1 MATYVPILDT
11 QLDPDAPL
19 TSTLMYQMRDNTL
32 AIAEGAAG
40 AARIIG
46 SAVARIG
53 NGLPSM
59 TVSASDAVGLG
70 YGPGFEVL
78 HLVAGTTDL
87 VGLRYT
93 FSLYSGVVRM
103 KVTSTRTG
111 GASSLTL
118 SLYKNGVFVTSF
130 GGGGAAV
137 PTERT
142 VDLTIAVNDVVEWR
156 HIASAASGS
165 TISGYTVTAN
175 DGYVAISPYIK
186 ASLI

>member
-19 TSTLMYQMRDNTL
+19 TSTLMYQLRDNTL

-70 YGPGFEVL
+70 YGTGLELLTFINPSAAEV
-78 HLVAGTTDL
+78 

-93 FSLYSGVVRM
+93 FYLYSGVVRM
-103 KVTSTRTG
+103 KCTHARTN
-111 GASSLTL
+111 GAGSATL
-118 SLYKNGVFVTSF
+118 SLYKNNVFVTSF
-130 GGGGAAV
+130 SGNV
-137 PTERT
+137 SPTERI

-156 HIASAASGS
+156 HQSSFPTGS
-165 TISGYTVTAN
+165 TISLYSVTAN

>member
-19 TSTLMYQMRDNTL
+19 TSTLMYQLRDNTL
-32 AIAEGAAG
+32 AIAEGATG

-70 YGPGFEVL
+70 YGAGLEL
-78 HLVAGTTDL
+78 LNIVAGTTEL
-87 VGLRYT
+87 VGFRYT
-93 FSLYSGVVRM
+93 FYLYSGVVRM
-103 KVTSTRTG
+103 KCTHARTG
-111 GASSLTL
+111 GASSATI

-130 GGGGAAV
+130 GGSV
-137 PTERT
+137 SPTERI

-156 HIASAASGS
+156 HVASAAGGS
-165 TISGYTVTAN
+165 TISVAAVTAN